1 MNMRLWILPGLL
13 VAPLALAFP
22 KDPYASPMWDYNLE
36 RYLGEKAEVVLDD
49 RIDLQVPP
57 FAEDSAQVPLTVDLS
72 DFDEPV
78 RKVMTWVDLNP
89 IPHLFTYEPTTRVSV
104 VSLNFRVQQA
114 TTVRA
119 AVQDANGTWHIGSAH
134 VDAAGGGCT
143 APSLASANPDWEDTF
158 GQIKGAA
165 FSPANPSRLKVFVR
179 HPMDSGMVG
188 NIPAF
193 HIEQLELRARDGE
206 GEAVHKLLTMT
217 LSESAAENPMFVFE
231 LPEAPPQYEVWMR
244 DNNGNQFLRHVG
256 EAL

>member
-1 MNMRLWILPGLL
+1 MLSRAILLTGLL
-13 VAPLALAFP
+13 ASTGLAAYP
-22 KDPYASPMWDYNLE
+22 KDPYGSPMWDYNLD

-49 RIDLQVPP
+49 RVNLEVPP
-57 FAEDSAQVPLTVDLS
+57 FAEDSSQVPLTVDLTG
-72 DFDEPV
+72 FDAPV
-78 RKVMTWVDLNP
+78 QKVITWVDLNP
-89 IPHLFTYEPTTRVSV
+89 IPHLFTYVPQTRVTV

-119 AVQDANGTWHIGSAH
+119 AVQDESGVWHVGSAH

-143 APSLASANPDWEDTF
+143 APSQASSDPNWEEHF
-158 GQIKGAA
+158 GQIRGGA
-165 FSPANPSRLKVFVR
+165 FSPANQSRLKVYVR

-193 HIEQLELRARDGE
+193 HIETLEIRDTAGGQTE
-206 GEAVHKLLTMT
+206 PLLKMT

-231 LPEAPPQYEVWMR
+231 LPDAPPQYEVWMR
-244 DNNGNQFLRHVG
+244 DNNGNQFQRQVG

>member
-1 MNMRLWILPGLL
+1 MRIRLWIIPGLL
-13 VAPLALAFP
+13 ITSLAWAFP
-22 KDPYASPMWDYNLE
+22 KDPFGSPMWDYNLE
-36 RYLGEKAEVVLDD
+36 RYLGKKAEVVLDD
-49 RIDLQVPP
+49 RIDLEVPP

-72 DFDEPV
+72 AFDGKV
-78 RKVMTWVDLNP
+78 RKVITWVDLNP
-89 IPHLFTYEPTTRVSV
+89 IPHLFTYEPNTRVNL

-119 AVQDANGTWHIGSAH
+119 AVQDEGGVWHIGSAH

-143 APSLASANPDWEDTF
+143 APSLASANPDWEETF
-158 GQIKGAA
+158 GQIKGGA
-165 FSPANPSRLKVFVR
+165 FSPAGQSRLKVYVR

-193 HIEQLELRARDGE
+193 HIEQLELRTGKDE
-206 GEAVHKLLTMT
+206 DKLLTMT

-231 LPEAPPQYEVWMR
+231 LPDAPMQYEVWMR

-256 EAL
+256 EGI